1 MKNEVIPY
9 NKPYITSSQSKYLNE
24 LISNS
29 LVDSDGFFSKD
40 CQKWINNQTGCL
52 SSLLTPSC
60 TAALEMSAIA
70 LKLKPGNEIIMPS
83 YTFSSSASAFVLRGA
98 TPVFIDVRKD
108 TLNIDES
115 LIEEAITK
123 NTKAILVVH
132 YAGVACEMDKIIH
145 IAKKYN
151 IPVIE
156 DAAQGIMSSYKG
168 RALGAIGN
176 MGAYSFHSTKNIIS
190 GEGGALLINDKN
202 FLDTLEVIREK
213 GTDRSKFLRGE
224 IDKYTWQ
231 DVGSSFLPSEIT
243 SAFLLSQLENAREI
257 TNIRM
262 EIYKNYY
269 NLFEDLESKNI
280 IFRPKVTEDSIHNA
294 HIFYIML
301 NDSINRGDLIAQL
314 KEKGIYCT
322 SHYVP
327 LHSSPAGIKYCRQN
341 SELEVTNRISEKILR
356 LPLWVGLTSSQQEYI
371 YKNIYDLIN

>member
-1 MKNEVIPY
+1 MKSELIPY
-9 NKPYITSSQSKYLNE
+9 NKPFIAPNQSKYLNE
-24 LISNS
+24 LISHS
-29 LVDSDGFFSKD
+29 LVDSDGHFSKD

-70 LKLKPGNEIIMPS
+70 LNLKVDDEIIMPS

-98 TPVFIDVRKD
+98 KPVFIDVRKD
-108 TLNIDES
+108 TLNIDET
-115 LIEEAITK
+115 LIEDAITK

-156 DAAQGIMSSYKG
+156 DAAQGVMSSYKG
-168 RALGAIGN
+168 NSLGSIGN

-202 FLDTLEVIREK
+202 FLDSIEIIREK

-224 IDKYTWQ
+224 VDKYTWQ

-243 SAFLLSQLENAREI
+243 SAFLLSQLEYAKEI
-257 TNIRM
+257 TNQRL
-262 EIYKNYY
+262 EIYKKYY
-269 NLFEDLESKNI
+269 NLFEDLESKGVVY
-280 IFRPKVTEDSIHNA
+280 RPKVTQDSIHNA
-294 HIFYIML
+294 HIFYIIL
-301 NDSINRGDLIAQL
+301 NNSVDREKLILQL
-314 KEKGIYCT
+314 KKKGIYCT

-341 SELEVTNRISEKILR
+341 SELVVTNRISEKILR
-356 LPLWVGLTSSQQEYI
+356 LPLWVGLTSSQQQYVHESI
-371 YKNIYDLIN
+371 HDLIN

>member
-9 NKPYITSSQSKYLNE
+9 NKPYITPDQSKYVDE
-24 LISNS
+24 LIGKS
-29 LVDSDGFFSKD
+29 LVDSDGSFSKD
-40 CQKWINNQTGCL
+40 CQQWISNQTGCL

-70 LKLKPGNEIIMPS
+70 LRLKSGDEIIMPS

-98 TPVFIDVRKD
+98 IPVFIDVRKD
-108 TLNIDES
+108 TLNIDEN
-115 LIEEAITK
+115 LIEDAITS

-132 YAGVACEMDKIIH
+132 YAGVACEMDKIMQ
-145 IAKKYN
+145 IAAKYN

-156 DAAQGIMSSYKG
+156 DAAQAVMSSYKG
-168 RALGAIGN
+168 KALGSIGG

-202 FLDTLEVIREK
+202 FLDTVEVIREK

-224 IDKYTWQ
+224 VDKYTWQ

-243 SAFLLSQLENAREI
+243 SAFLLSQLEYANEI
-257 TNIRM
+257 TNIRLK
-262 EIYKNYY
+262 IYENYFH
-269 NLFEDLESKNI
+269 LFEGLESKNI
-280 IFRPKVTEDSIHNA
+280 IHRPKITKDSSHNA

-301 NDSINRGDLIAQL
+301 NDSVNRGELIAQL

-341 SELEVTNRISEKILR
+341 SELKVTNRISEKILR
-356 LPLWVGLTSSQQEYI
+356 LPLWVGLNSSQQQYVYE
-371 YKNIYDLIN
+371 NIYDLVN